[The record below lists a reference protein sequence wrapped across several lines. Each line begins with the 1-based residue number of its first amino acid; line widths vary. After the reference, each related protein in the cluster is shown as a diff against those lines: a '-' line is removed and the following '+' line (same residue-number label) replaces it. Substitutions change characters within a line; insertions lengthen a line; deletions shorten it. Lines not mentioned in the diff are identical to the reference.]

1 MSIEFKKVTKHFGG
15 TDVVDDLSLEIQDG
29 EFVVLLGPSGCG
41 KTTTLRMLAGL
52 ENATSGDI
60 LIDGE
65 RVNDVPTQH
74 RDVAMVFQSYALYP
88 HMTIAENIGYPLRV
102 RKIEKGERAARVN
115 RVAAM
120 LEIESLLERKP
131 RQLSGGERQ
140 RVALARAIV
149 REPRA
154 YLMDEP
160 LSNLDARLRV
170 QMRGELKRLQHQL
183 GTTTIYVTHDQAE
196 AMTLA
201 SRVAVMRKGLLQQ
214 FDTPMNIYNYPAN
227 RFVAEFV
234 GSPSMNFVE
243 GKIDPGSG
251 TFVSDSLLIPL
262 SADQI
267 SNLAGQSAL
276 TMGIRPEHIQVLAEP
291 HDGAIPASVYV
302 TELMGNE
309 TFVFVTVGANR
320 LIARAPAD
328 FRAELES
335 KVWLRI
341 AAEKAHFFDS
351 AGAEISSLLPDH
363 LRNRRPHLLRPHL
376 ITRIGRMKPIAR
388 EIFRMRR
395 ELLSRDRVDIKHRH
409 TVTSC
414 NLLQPAAKLNNLPLI
429 LVTRRTWN
437 SRRARNIRK
446 VRHHNSRARL
456 FFEHA
461 ENLFVVFRKLVQR
474 QPMPDVVDADTNSH
488 KIRIHRDALV
498 QLRTQDIRSRR
509 ATHAEIA

>member
-1 MSIEFKKVTKHFGG
+1 MKHFGG
-15 TDVVDDLSLEIQDG
+15 TSVVDDLSLEIHDG

-52 ENATSGDI
+52 ENVTSGDI
-60 LIDGE
+60 FIDGE
-65 RVNDVPTQH
+65 RVNDIPTQH

-102 RKIEKGERAARVN
+102 RKIEKTERATRVN

-201 SRVAVMRKGLLQQ
+201 SRVAVMRKGRLQQ
-214 FDTPMNIYNYPAN
+214 FDTPMNIYNRPAN

-234 GSPSMNFVE
+234 GSPSMNFVD
-243 GKIDPGSG
+243 GKVDAGI
-251 TFVSDSLLIPL
+251 FVSDALQIPL
-262 SADQI
+262 SGFANGSQ
-267 SNLAGQSAL
+267 L
-276 TMGIRPEHIQVLAEP
+276 TIGIRPEHIQVLSEP
-291 HDGAIPASVYV
+291 HNAAIAATVYV

-309 TFVFVTVGANR
+309 TFVFLSVGSNK

-335 KVWLRI
+335 TVWLQF
-341 AAEKAHFFDS
+341 ATDKLHFFDQK
-351 AGAEISSLLPDH
+351 
-363 LRNRRPHLLRPHL
+363 N
-376 ITRIGRMKPIAR
+376 
-388 EIFRMRR
+388 
-395 ELLSRDRVDIKHRH
+395 
-409 TVTSC
+409 
-414 NLLQPAAKLNNLPLI
+414 QAADN
-429 LVTRRTWN
+429 T
-437 SRRARNIRK
+437 
-446 VRHHNSRARL
+446 
-456 FFEHA
+456 
-461 ENLFVVFRKLVQR
+461 
-474 QPMPDVVDADTNSH
+474 D
-488 KIRIHRDALV
+488 
-498 QLRTQDIRSRR
+498 
-509 ATHAEIA
+509 

>member
-1 MSIEFKKVTKHFGG
+1 MSIEFKSVSKQFGG
-15 TDVVDDLSLEIQDG
+15 EGVVDDLSLDIHDG
-29 EFVVLLGPSGCG
+29 EFIVLLGPSGCG

-52 ENATSGDI
+52 ESVTSGEI
-60 LIDGE
+60 HIDGE

-74 RDVAMVFQSYALYP
+74 RDLAMVFQSYALYP

-102 RKIEKGERAARVN
+102 RKIDKIERAKRVE

-120 LEIESLLERKP
+120 LEIEPLLERKP

-201 SRVAVMRKGLLQQ
+201 ARVAVMKKGRLQQ
-214 FDTPMNIYNYPAN
+214 FDTPMNIYNHPAN

-243 GKIDPGSG
+243 GRVDPERGA
-251 TFVSDSLLIPL
+251 FVSDSLRISLNTSQL
-262 SADQI
+262 SE
-267 SNLAGQSAL
+267 LAGQSNL
-276 TMGIRPEHIQVLAEP
+276 TMGIRPEHVQVLTEP
-291 HDGAIPASVYV
+291 QDGAIAATVYV

-309 TFVFVTVGANR
+309 TFVFLSVGTHR

-328 FRAELES
+328 FRAEVES
-335 KVWLRI
+335 KVWIRI
-341 AAEKAHFFDS
+341 AVEKVHFFD
-351 AGAEISSLLPDH
+351 ANG
-363 LRNRRPHLLRPHL
+363 NRQS
-376 ITRIGRMKPIAR
+376 T
-388 EIFRMRR
+388 
-395 ELLSRDRVDIKHRH
+395 DY
-409 TVTSC
+409 
-414 NLLQPAAKLNNLPLI
+414 
-429 LVTRRTWN
+429 
-437 SRRARNIRK
+437 
-446 VRHHNSRARL
+446 
-456 FFEHA
+456 
-461 ENLFVVFRKLVQR
+461 
-474 QPMPDVVDADTNSH
+474 AD
-488 KIRIHRDALV
+488 
-498 QLRTQDIRSRR
+498 
-509 ATHAEIA
+509 

>member
-1 MSIEFKKVTKHFGG
+1 MSIRFQNVSKHFGG
-15 TDVVDDLSLEIQDG
+15 SSVVEDLCLEIQGG

-52 ENATSGDI
+52 ESITLGEI
-60 LIDGE
+60 FIDGE
-65 RVNDVPTQH
+65 RINDVPTQH
-74 RDVAMVFQSYALYP
+74 RDLAMVFQSYALYP

-102 RKIEKGERAARVN
+102 RKVEHVERAERVR

-201 SRVAVMRKGLLQQ
+201 SRVAVMKKGRLRQ
-214 FDTPMNIYNYPAN
+214 FDTPMNIYHHPAN

-234 GSPSMNFVE
+234 GSPSMNFIE
-243 GKIDPGSG
+243 GRIDNGA
-251 TFVSDSLLIPL
+251 FVGDSMRIPL
-262 SADQI
+262 NEPPRG
-267 SNLAGQSAL
+267 NLTL
-276 TMGIRPEHIQVLAEP
+276 GIRPEHVQVLTEP
-291 HDGAIPASVYV
+291 HEGAIPASVYV

-309 TFVFVTVGANR
+309 TFVFLSVGTSR

-328 FRAELES
+328 FRAEVES

-341 AAEKAHFFDS
+341 AIEKAHFFDPVS
-351 AGAEISSLLPDH
+351 GA
-363 LRNRRPHLLRPHL
+363 
-376 ITRIGRMKPIAR
+376 A
-388 EIFRMRR
+388 
-395 ELLSRDRVDIKHRH
+395 LS
-409 TVTSC
+409 
-414 NLLQPAAKLNNLPLI
+414 
-429 LVTRRTWN
+429 
-437 SRRARNIRK
+437 
-446 VRHHNSRARL
+446 
-456 FFEHA
+456 
-461 ENLFVVFRKLVQR
+461 
-474 QPMPDVVDADTNSH
+474 
-488 KIRIHRDALV
+488 
-498 QLRTQDIRSRR
+498 
-509 ATHAEIA
+509 

>member
-1 MSIEFKKVTKHFGG
+1 MSVEFRNVSKHFGG
-15 TDVVDDLSLEIQDG
+15 NRVVDDLSLRIDDG

-52 ENATSGDI
+52 ESVTSGDI
-60 LIDGE
+60 YIGGQ

-74 RDVAMVFQSYALYP
+74 RDLAMVFQSYALYP

-102 RKIEKGERAARVN
+102 RKIEKTERAERVN

-120 LEIESLLERKP
+120 LEIESLLDRKP

-201 SRVAVMRKGLLQQ
+201 SRVAVMSKGRLQQ
-214 FDTPMNIYNYPAN
+214 FDTPMNIYERPAN

-234 GSPSMNFVE
+234 GSPSMNFVDGTIE
-243 GKIDPGSG
+243 GGV
-251 TFVSDSLLIPL
+251 FVSDSLRIPL
-262 SADQI
+262 NRSQLDQF
-267 SNLAGQSAL
+267 STQTKL
-276 TMGIRPEHIQVLAEP
+276 TIGIRPEHVHVLTEP
-291 HDGAIPASVYV
+291 HDSAIPASVYV

-309 TFVFVTVGANR
+309 TFVFVSVGPHR

-328 FRAELES
+328 FRAEVES
-335 KVWLRI
+335 KVWLQL
-341 AAEKAHFFDS
+341 ATEKLHFF
-351 AGAEISSLLPDH
+351 P
-363 LRNRRPHLLRPHL
+363 R
-376 ITRIGRMKPIAR
+376 
-388 EIFRMRR
+388 
-395 ELLSRDRVDIKHRH
+395 
-409 TVTSC
+409 
-414 NLLQPAAKLNNLPLI
+414 
-429 LVTRRTWN
+429 
-437 SRRARNIRK
+437 
-446 VRHHNSRARL
+446 
-456 FFEHA
+456 
-461 ENLFVVFRKLVQR
+461 
-474 QPMPDVVDADTNSH
+474 
-488 KIRIHRDALV
+488 
-498 QLRTQDIRSRR
+498 
-509 ATHAEIA
+509 

>member
-1 MSIEFKKVTKHFGG
+1 VGIEFRTVSKHFGG
-15 TDVVDDLSLEIQDG
+15 ASVVDDLSLEIRDG

-52 ENATSGDI
+52 ETVSSGDI
-60 LIDGE
+60 FIDSE

-74 RDVAMVFQSYALYP
+74 RDLAMVFQSYALYP

-102 RKIEKGERAARVN
+102 RKFDKAQRAERVN

-120 LEIESLLERKP
+120 LEIESLLDRKP

-201 SRVAVMRKGLLQQ
+201 SRVAVMRKGRLQQ
-214 FDTPMNIYNYPAN
+214 FDTPMNIYNFPAN

-234 GSPSMNFVE
+234 GSPSMNFIE
-243 GKIDPGSG
+243 E
-251 TFVSDSLLIPL
+251 
-262 SADQI
+262 
-267 SNLAGQSAL
+267 AGV
-276 TMGIRPEHIQVLAEP
+276 TMGIRPEHIQVFSEP
-291 HDGAIPASVYV
+291 RDGAIEASVYV

-309 TFVFVTVGANR
+309 TFVFLSVGANR

-328 FRAELES
+328 FRAEVES
-335 KVWLRI
+335 KVWLQL
-341 AAEKAHFFDS
+341 ATDKVHYFDPKS
-351 AGAEISSLLPDH
+351 GERL
-363 LRNRRPHLLRPHL
+363 NR
-376 ITRIGRMKPIAR
+376 G
-388 EIFRMRR
+388 
-395 ELLSRDRVDIKHRH
+395 
-409 TVTSC
+409 
-414 NLLQPAAKLNNLPLI
+414 
-429 LVTRRTWN
+429 
-437 SRRARNIRK
+437 
-446 VRHHNSRARL
+446 
-456 FFEHA
+456 
-461 ENLFVVFRKLVQR
+461 
-474 QPMPDVVDADTNSH
+474 
-488 KIRIHRDALV
+488 
-498 QLRTQDIRSRR
+498 
-509 ATHAEIA
+509 

>member
-1 MSIEFKKVTKHFGG
+1 MPIEFQSVSKHFGG
-15 TDVVDDLSLEIQDG
+15 ASVVDDLSLKIRDG

-52 ENATSGDI
+52 ESVSSGDI
-60 LIDGE
+60 QIDGE
-65 RVNDVPTQH
+65 RINDVPTQH
-74 RDVAMVFQSYALYP
+74 RDLAMVFQSYALYP

-102 RKIEKGERAARVN
+102 RKIEKTEREERVQ
-115 RVAAM
+115 RVASM

-201 SRVAVMRKGLLQQ
+201 SRVAVMKKGRLQQ
-214 FDTPMNIYNYPAN
+214 FDTPMNIYNHPAN

-243 GKIDPGSG
+243 GAIDDGA
-251 TFVSDSLLIPL
+251 FVSDSLRLRLNTSQL
-262 SADQI
+262 SQL
-267 SNLAGQSAL
+267 SGQSKL
-276 TMGIRPEHIQVLAEP
+276 TMGIRPEHVHVLTEP
-291 HDGAIPASVYV
+291 HDGAIAASVYV

-309 TFVFVTVGANR
+309 TFVFLSVGSNR

-328 FRAELES
+328 FRADVES

-341 AAEKAHFFDS
+341 ATEKAHFFDP
-351 AGAEISSLLPDH
+351 AG
-363 LRNRRPHLLRPHL
+363 
-376 ITRIGRMKPIAR
+376 
-388 EIFRMRR
+388 
-395 ELLSRDRVDIKHRH
+395 
-409 TVTSC
+409 
-414 NLLQPAAKLNNLPLI
+414 
-429 LVTRRTWN
+429 
-437 SRRARNIRK
+437 
-446 VRHHNSRARL
+446 
-456 FFEHA
+456 
-461 ENLFVVFRKLVQR
+461 
-474 QPMPDVVDADTNSH
+474 
-488 KIRIHRDALV
+488 
-498 QLRTQDIRSRR
+498 R
-509 ATHAEIA
+509 ATDFHR

>member
-1 MSIEFKKVTKHFGG
+1 MGIEFRNVNKQFGG
-15 TDVVDDLSLEIQDG
+15 ASVVDDLSLEIRDG

-52 ENATSGDI
+52 ETVSSGDI

-65 RVNDVPTQH
+65 RINDVPTQH
-74 RDVAMVFQSYALYP
+74 RDLAMVFQSYALYP

-102 RKIEKGERAARVN
+102 RKFDKAQRAERVN

-201 SRVAVMRKGLLQQ
+201 SRVAVMRRGRLQQ
-214 FDTPMNIYNYPAN
+214 FETPLNIYNSPAN

-234 GSPSMNFVE
+234 GSPSMNFVDGE
-243 GKIDPGSG
+243 IEAG
-251 TFVSDSLLIPL
+251 VCASDELRIALP
-262 SADQI
+262 D
-267 SNLAGQSAL
+267 AGFGGRL
-276 TMGIRPEHIQVLAEP
+276 TVGIRPEHIQVLSEP
-291 HDGAIPASVYV
+291 RDGAIAARVYV

-309 TFVFVTVGANR
+309 TFVFLSVGANR
-320 LIARAPAD
+320 LIARARAD
-328 FRAELES
+328 FRAEVES
-335 KVWLRI
+335 KVWLQV
-341 AAEKAHFFDS
+341 ATDKLHFFDPVS
-351 AGAEISSLLPDH
+351 GNA
-363 LRNRRPHLLRPHL
+363 
-376 ITRIGRMKPIAR
+376 
-388 EIFRMRR
+388 
-395 ELLSRDRVDIKHRH
+395 
-409 TVTSC
+409 
-414 NLLQPAAKLNNLPLI
+414 
-429 LVTRRTWN
+429 
-437 SRRARNIRK
+437 
-446 VRHHNSRARL
+446 VR
-456 FFEHA
+456 
-461 ENLFVVFRKLVQR
+461 
-474 QPMPDVVDADTNSH
+474 
-488 KIRIHRDALV
+488 
-498 QLRTQDIRSRR
+498 QD
-509 ATHAEIA
+509 